1 MKDDKQS
8 YYKVKKLDAMILI
21 TISRFIT
28 NDFGLNTRTNLHH
41 FAHLI
46 DLPKDLE
53 KDRFW
58 EFQIGNKLS
67 FFL

>member
-8 YYKVKKLDAMILI
+8 CYKVKKLDAKILI

-28 NDFGLNTRTNLHH
+28 NDIGLSTHTNLHR
-41 FAHLI
+41 FAHLLV
-46 DLPKDLE
+46 LPKDLE
-53 KDRFW
+53 KGHIW